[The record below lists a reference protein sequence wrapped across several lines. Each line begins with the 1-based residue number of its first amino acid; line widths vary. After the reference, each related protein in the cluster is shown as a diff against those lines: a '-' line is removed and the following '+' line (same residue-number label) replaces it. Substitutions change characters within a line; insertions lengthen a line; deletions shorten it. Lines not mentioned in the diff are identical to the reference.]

1 MFLYWFPDLQ
11 ASEKH
16 NVSGDVR
23 QHVCPHVKNTD
34 FTELPVQDNIRIMT
48 RGIFLA
54 GNESVL
60 FSAVAAEVEKR
71 VEKYTAAVIHAS
83 GKSAVENAAAGTTD
97 NSGQHKK
104 IPLVWNPGSPI
115 SNRTIILSAEN
126 WLGQINDALLVCSP
140 PAIYKPAGTLAP
152 AEIESWINTQIKGW
166 FFLIRELA
174 VYFRG
179 RGSGS
184 LALLIPEVGPGS
196 GESASDLFG
205 VPAAAMF
212 RALAQE
218 ILLSASVEPFYISGF
233 TFPDAGKEKEFAA
246 WAMKILD
253 EGSKKNSGKWFKYAK
268 FPLFK

>member
-1 MFLYWFPDLQ
+1 M
-11 ASEKH
+11 
-16 NVSGDVR
+16 
-23 QHVCPHVKNTD
+23 
-34 FTELPVQDNIRIMT
+34 I

-54 GNESVL
+54 GNESPL
-60 FSAVAAEVEKR
+60 FSAVAEAAGKR
-71 VEKYTAAVIHAS
+71 VEKYTAAVIGAAVKTSVNNPNNVS
-83 GKSAVENAAAGTTD
+83 GAPKAAVPVNSKAESMADGSLSNAED
-97 NSGQHKK
+97 SGQSKK

-140 PAIYKPAGTLAP
+140 PAMYKPPEALSP

-174 VYFRG
+174 VYFRA
-179 RGSGS
+179 RSGGN
-184 LALLIPEVGPGS
+184 LALIIPESGPGS

-205 VPAAAMF
+205 APAAAMF

-218 ILLSASVEPFYISGF
+218 MLLSASVEPFHILGF
-233 TFPDAGKEKEFAA
+233 SFSETGREREFAS
-246 WAMKILD
+246 WAFKILD
-253 EGSKKNSGKWFKYAK
+253 ESSKKNSGKWFKYGK